1 MNPSTTRSN
10 IPPILF
16 IVAAAVLFSTGGL
29 FIKLTPLSA
38 FTISCG
44 RSLVAAVTV
53 AALTRRAGFR
63 LNGLVILASVLYA
76 TLLLTFVIA
85 NKWTTAANAIFLQF
99 TAPVYILILE
109 PIFYKERFRP
119 RDLFVVLVCMAGMSL
134 FFVGEEAS
142 RDLPGNMIALASG
155 VCFALFMLLLRHEK
169 AGATNRASSVIY
181 GNLLL
186 GVVTLPFFVAEVRSI
201 QVNDLLIISYLG
213 VVQIGIAYMFFTQG
227 FARGV
232 RSLDAGI
239 VGYIEPVLNP
249 LWVFIF
255 IDERPS
261 RWALTGGAI
270 IIGAVLL
277 HTLWGARRARVER
290 CDAQETGARNLT
302 GM

>member
-1 MNPSTTRSN
+1 MKPSATRSN

-63 LNGLVILASVLYA
+63 LNGLVVLASVLYA

-142 RDLPGNMIALASG
+142 RDLHGNMIALASG

-186 GVVTLPFFVAEVRSI
+186 GIVTLPFLAAEIRSI

-277 HTLWGARRARVER
+277 HTLWGARRAGAER
-290 CDAQETGARNLT
+290 RAAGETGARNLT